1 MLYRHAAHQIKLL
14 RVKNKVTQEELGE
27 AVDVTRKYISSIENN
42 KKRASLFFYRDV
54 ANYFKVTLD
63 YLFIDSSDA
72 KKNIYIDTVNL
83 RMNYMAEEDQ
93 RMVMKF
99 VEDWVKKLLKF
110 EKDTQLTREMVDELI
125 ERINLSGHNKIEICY
140 KFKNLFEDVLLNGGV
155 CVG

>member
-99 VEDWVKKLLKF
+99 VEDFSEYISEREKNKK
-110 EKDTQLTREMVDELI
+110 
-125 ERINLSGHNKIEICY
+125 
-140 KFKNLFEDVLLNGGV
+140 
-155 CVG
+155 